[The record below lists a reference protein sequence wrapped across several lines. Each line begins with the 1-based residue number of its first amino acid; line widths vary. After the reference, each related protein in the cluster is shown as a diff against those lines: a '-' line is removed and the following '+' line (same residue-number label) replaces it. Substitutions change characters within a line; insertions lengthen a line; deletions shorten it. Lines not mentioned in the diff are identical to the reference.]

1 MPCRDDRDDA
11 WVIRD
16 YAERNDK
23 LARINCTLLRELE
36 TLDDGTVEAII
47 LKDPEVGTWWREHK
61 EFDRRRIAAEE
72 KERKA
77 AEEKARLL
85 KIKEDLMRQ
94 LTSDQKKA
102 LGIK

>member
-16 YAERNDK
+16 YTERNDK

-36 TLDDGTVEAII
+36 ALDDGTVEAII
-47 LKDPEVGTWWREHK
+47 LRDPEVGAWWRDHK
-61 EFDRRRIAAEE
+61 ESDRLRKLAEE
-72 KERKA
+72 KERKKEA
-77 AEEKARLL
+77 EKARLARV
-85 KIKEDLMRQ
+85 KEDLMAT
-94 LTSDQKKA
+94 LTEDQKKA

>member
-11 WVIRD
+11 WVARD
-16 YAERNDK
+16 LSERNDK

-36 TLDDGTVEAII
+36 ALNDGTIEAII
-47 LKDPEVGTWWREHK
+47 LKDPEVGAWWHEHK
-61 EFDRRRIAAEE
+61 EFDR
-72 KERKA
+72 KRKL
-77 AEEKARLL
+77 AEEKARKAEAEKARLA

-94 LTSDQKKA
+94 LSPDQKKA